1 MNKNI
6 VYAISVGAGIFIP
19 QKYTVRSQI
28 WAENYP
34 LLFYVLRGESL
45 EILVSQFWVK
55 NYPLLLLALNHIEI
69 RVYHQCWVKK
79 LSSAVIPSKYAI
91 THD

>member
-55 NYPLLLLALNHIEI
+55 
-69 RVYHQCWVKK
+69 K
-79 LSSAVIPSKYAI
+79 LSSAVIPSKYAL
-91 THD
+91 THDWKYSLTWLEHT